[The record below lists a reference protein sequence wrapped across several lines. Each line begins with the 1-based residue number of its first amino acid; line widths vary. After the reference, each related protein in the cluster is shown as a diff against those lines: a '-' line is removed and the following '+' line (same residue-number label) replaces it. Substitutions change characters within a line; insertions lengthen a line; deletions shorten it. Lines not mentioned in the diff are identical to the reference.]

1 MRIAA
6 KVEYDGSA
14 FCGWQWQD
22 HCLSVQQVVETALSK
37 VANAPIRVVCA
48 GRTDA
53 GVHGLGQIVHFDTQ
67 ATRDMRG
74 WVFGANANM
83 PDTVALLWAMVVPET
98 FHARFS
104 AVRRIYQYQILN
116 RQIRPALL
124 HKRVA
129 WEYRPLAID
138 RMQAAATFLI
148 GEHDFTSYRAQ
159 ACQAKNP
166 VRTLY
171 RLDIRRRDDMVIL
184 ELEANAFLHHMVR
197 NIAGVLSTI
206 GAGEQEP
213 IWAKQIL
220 ELRDRTQA
228 GMTASPHGLYFM
240 QAIYPEEFA
249 LPVMQQT

>member
-14 FCGWQWQD
+14 YCGWQWQD

-37 VANAPIRVVCA
+37 VADEPIRVVCA

-53 GVHGLGQIVHFDTQ
+53 GVHGLGQIIHFDTL
-67 ATRDMRG
+67 ATREMRG

-83 PDTVALLWAMVVPET
+83 PDSVALLWATVVPET

-116 RQIRPALL
+116 RQVRPALL
-124 HKRVA
+124 NKRVA
-129 WEYRPLAID
+129 WDYRRLDIT
-138 RMQAAATFLI
+138 RMQTAATFLI

-171 RLDIRRRDDMVIL
+171 RLDIRRCDDMVIL

-213 IWAKQIL
+213 LWAKQIL
-220 ELRDRTQA
+220 DLRDRTQA
-228 GMTASPHGLYFM
+228 GMTASPYGLYFM
-240 QAIYPEEFA
+240 QALYPDEFA
-249 LPVMQQT
+249 LPAIQQT